1 MNLKF
6 GARVSHVIEMCV
18 SGAKA
23 GGGGSMKMGSR
34 EQRTRERAL
43 THTNTSAQKPGPDQ
57 GVNIRV
63 KCH

>member
-1 MNLKF
+1 
-6 GARVSHVIEMCV
+6 MCV

-23 GGGGSMKMGSR
+23 RGGGSMKMGSR